1 MDIITLVYHTNNA
14 HFAIELRAVINDCE
28 MRYEKNIIKAITKL
42 PEDSFGHIGNDHMC
56 EQEIGIIRKEYI
68 KQYYEDL
75 LTLYYKCDDVDNF
88 KIPEYLKYHYAMTQW
103 QYENN
108 DTEYS
113 ETDYSEYIDTSES
126 D

>member
-14 HFAIELRAVINDCE
+14 EFAIELREVIHE
-28 MRYEKNIIKAITKL
+28 YELTYEKNIIKAITKL

-68 KQYYEDL
+68 KQYYEDVL
-75 LTLYYKCDDVDNF
+75 IIYNKSNDVDNF
-88 KIPEYLKYHYAMTQW
+88 EIPIYFKHHYTMTQW

-113 ETDYSEYIDTSES
+113 ETDYSEYIDSSES